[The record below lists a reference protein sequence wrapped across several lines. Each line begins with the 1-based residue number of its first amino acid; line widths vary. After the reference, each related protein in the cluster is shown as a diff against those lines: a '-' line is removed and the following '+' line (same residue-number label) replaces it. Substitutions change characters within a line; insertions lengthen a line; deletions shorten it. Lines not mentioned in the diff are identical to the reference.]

1 MNQILSN
8 ENEIQINT
16 KNKIQNVNLHS
27 SRSKFKITFWI
38 SLFSILICI
47 IFYFFTKY
55 NSWQKEKISK
65 NLTNQFNIRSLYTN
79 SNKYTAERT
88 IYNLDNEPFVIGLIK
103 IDKIN
108 LMYPILSTSSEKLLE
123 ISPCRFYGPMPNEI
137 GNLCIA
143 GHNYANQKHFGKLS
157 SLEKGDIIEIY
168 DSNGSKTNYFI
179 YNKFEVS
186 ANDTSCTNQNTN
198 NKREVTLITCNT
210 VKGNRLVV
218 KAKENR

>member
-8 ENEIQINT
+8 QNEIQINT
-16 KNKIQNVNLHS
+16 KNKIQNISL
-27 SRSKFKITFWI
+27 RSFPSIFKITFWI
-38 SLFSILICI
+38 SLFIIFICI

-65 NLTNQFNIRSLYTN
+65 NLARQFNIRSLYTN
-79 SNKYTAERT
+79 SNEYTAEKS
-88 IYNLDNEPFVIGLIK
+88 IYNLENEPFVIGLLK

-168 DSNGSKTNYFI
+168 DSNGTKLNYII
-179 YNKFEVS
+179 YNKSEVT
-186 ANDTSCTNQNTN
+186 ANDTSCTDQNTN
-198 NKREVTLITCNT
+198 NKREVTLVTCNT
-210 VKGNRLVV
+210 IKGNRLVI